1 MSEHTRVAAKTQE
14 IHTPVALQ
22 ASSFKCQSV
31 HRVGASLP
39 CSQPKNCESFKFAE
53 GPCANENYP
62 TRPSIRARR
71 EEATQLDT
79 RESLTGARNG
89 KDETKWLRQKGRGVR
104 FPPYG
109 RNLRILPLKTRACH
123 FTPAHTSIEHVGS
136 AKEETKNAQCVRS
149 GPPNASELLVHA
161 VSREILWSFAKHI
174 SICCE
179 PSTPRS
185 QCGADTRNQ
194 YSGTSRR
201 STQNPTPAPKIA
213 PGTGSSEIYS
223 RQGA

>member
-1 MSEHTRVAAKTQE
+1 MAKTQG

-39 CSQPKNCESFKFAE
+39 RSPPENCESFKFAE
-53 GPCANENYP
+53 SPRANENYP
-62 TRPSIRARR
+62 TRPSVRVWR

-109 RNLRILPLKTRACH
+109 RNLRILPSKTRACH

-136 AKEETKNAQCVRS
+136 AKEETKNAQCVR
-149 GPPNASELLVHA
+149 NASELLVRA
-161 VSREILWSFAKHI
+161 ISREILWSFAKHI

-201 STQNPTPAPKIA
+201 STQNPTPALKIA
-213 PGTGSSEIYS
+213 PDTGSSEIYS